1 MTTTSRGYIEDTYN
15 EQGEEE
21 DQNTMALW
29 TIDLNSFQ
37 VEADT
42 KEEAEE
48 LAIAHLSLDVR
59 LAFPLSIIKEE

>member
-1 MTTTSRGYIEDTYN
+1 
-15 EQGEEE
+15 
-21 DQNTMALW
+21 MALW